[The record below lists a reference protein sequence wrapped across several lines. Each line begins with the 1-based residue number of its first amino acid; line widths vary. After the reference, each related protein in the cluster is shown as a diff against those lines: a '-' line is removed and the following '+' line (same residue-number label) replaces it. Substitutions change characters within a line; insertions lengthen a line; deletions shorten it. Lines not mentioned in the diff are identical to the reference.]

1 MYSGGP
7 SIHCFSSSAI
17 AWLVALPVSTPPR
30 PAKAAAKPTPQ
41 TAQPS
46 VAANGD
52 LASLDQFVMHFY
64 GQSWRYGDAPKR
76 AALVQSRNSFVV
88 RRAECAAE
96 ACKRAAYLKLMRDV
110 SEIVETGQ
118 PKTR

>member
-1 MYSGGP
+1 KPTVERVAVVRLAAVKPPAPRAEPKSP
-7 SIHCFSSSAI
+7 PAPIRSA
-17 AWLVALPVSTPPR
+17 ARSAPP
-30 PAKAAAKPTPQ
+30 AAKPAT
-41 TAQPS
+41 
-46 VAANGD
+46 D
-52 LASLDQFVMHFY
+52 LASLDQFVMAFY

-76 AALVQSRNSFVV
+76 AALVQSRASFIV
-88 RRAECAAE
+88 RRGECAAD